1 MSGLFGSSIV
11 DMAIGLFFLY
21 WLLSIICSSIWEMI
35 AALLKLRAADLER
48 GIANLVCDP
57 RVFHAVM
64 AHPAITAVGNTD
76 AEMTLV
82 QTLAGSQGVAGRPSY
97 ISARAFSLAFLDA
110 IAPVQNGSNGLQAVR
125 KQARD
130 LIGVADVAVAALP
143 ARGTPAMAPPGGG
156 ALPAGE
162 ALVKVQDRL
171 EAVLKDNLNAIP
183 SSNRKTRLLEKLD
196 STKGGVADA
205 LRDGL
210 KAPTWHPVRRAVV
223 EAIDASAGC
232 ELYRWASGMHEKDA
246 LRRSILG
253 SIEGKQRLGR
263 FLLNITDRE
272 LGPLEREKLFT
283 QLYTVV
289 KDMPVGAAR
298 DAFEEALR
306 RGDLEQLRAIAEKE
320 LPSPIAQRVF
330 GTLDAA
336 IQDLAALRT
345 RIESWFD
352 ESMEHVSGIYKRR
365 SKAWIFIVALLVT
378 LPAGADSLRFVS
390 TLYANPTLRDVLV
403 READQSVT
411 APTPAPT
418 TAAAAPTPA
427 TVASANPTPTTNR
440 LTASEAAK
448 QLAELNQLFGFAD
461 QPEPFGSGGWMA
473 WLATRVLGAILT
485 AFAVSLGAPFWFDV
499 LGKIVNVRSTG
510 KAPSSTAGAASPA
523 QSTTGP
529 TPQSA

>member
-35 AALLKLRAADLER
+35 AALLKLRAVDLER

-82 QTLAGSQGVAGRPSY
+82 QKLAGSQGVAGRPSY

-130 LIGVADVAVAALP
+130 LIGAADVAVAALP
-143 ARGTPAMAPPGGG
+143 ARGTPAMAPPVGG

-171 EAVLKDNLNAIP
+171 EAVLKDNLTAIP
-183 SSNRKTRLLEKLD
+183 SSNRKTKLLKKLD
-196 STKGGVADA
+196 SISGGVADA
-205 LRDGL
+205 LREGL

-232 ELYRWASGMHEKDA
+232 ELYRWASGMQEEDA
-246 LRRSILG
+246 LRRAILG

-272 LGPLEREKLFT
+272 LGP
-283 QLYTVV
+283 
-289 KDMPVGAAR
+289 
-298 DAFEEALR
+298 
-306 RGDLEQLRAIAEKE
+306 
-320 LPSPIAQRVF
+320 
-330 GTLDAA
+330 LDAA

-411 APTPAPT
+411 APTSAPT

-427 TVASANPTPTTNR
+427 TVASGNPTPTTNR

-448 QLAELNQLFGFAD
+448 QLADLNQLFGFAD
-461 QPEPFGSGGWMA
+461 QPEPFASGGWMA

-510 KAPSSTAGAASPA
+510 KAPSTTAGAASPA
-523 QSTTGP
+523 PSTTGQ